1 MIILRFAVINIRKG
15 HKAAPYFPAFVG
27 GNDLPAAIRIPQ
39 MQLCNEGKGSLW
51 VCLAGKAEFA
61 LIPAPA
67 KQHRKLIFLPQKFR
81 HIVGAILKMLFVI
94 VDKGRQQVVADFF
107 TVQTRLKKS
116 KPADIQPRLPHC
128 SRKGKP
134 LSIFRVEIF
143 RLGKADPSALP
154 WLCEFGCLKT
164 AESLRCFPDI

>member
-1 MIILRFAVINIRKG
+1 
-15 HKAAPYFPAFVG
+15 
-27 GNDLPAAIRIPQ
+27 
-39 MQLCNEGKGSLW
+39 MQLCNEGKGSLR
-51 VCLAGKAEFA
+51 VRLAGKAELP
-61 LIPAPA
+61 LIPAFPQ
-67 KQHRKLIFLPQKFR
+67 KHRQLVFLPQQVR

-116 KPADIQPRLPHC
+116 QPADIQPRLPHC